1 MLAQKTFHDGTTE
14 VWVWDGLALI
24 RRGSD
29 IYVNEPHVSGGVPI
43 LSKTDEGVRYHEHD
57 FLGTT
62 LWSTD
67 TNGNLVKDYQDTTI
81 FGEGSIQK
89 DRSARFTGKPYDED
103 LQAYVFPYRNYD
115 ASTARWRSSDPAGYP
130 DGINQHFYAAVATTE
145 IDFLGLLT
153 IFIGGAGENSS
164 HHALRNGVMR
174 QTCPN
179 CGATI
184 SSDANPYS
192 WTDKNEII
200 SKIQDVKRNN
210 PNEPINLVGHSYGGD
225 TAYLVARDSGVQIDN
240 ILTLDPVSRFS
251 NGAGNK
257 PSNVSSWTNIRTTG
271 DSYGFN
277 DLIADLGGQWGDVNG
292 ATNISAENVDHNDP
306 AGMLNYAKN
315 NGYPNIWEQTHQCE
329 R

>member
-1 MLAQKTFHDGTTE
+1 MIHLF
-14 VWVWDGLALI
+14 
-24 RRGSD
+24 S
-29 IYVNEPHVSGGVPI
+29 
-43 LSKTDEGVRYHEHD
+43 
-57 FLGTT
+57 
-62 LWSTD
+62 
-67 TNGNLVKDYQDTTI
+67 
-81 FGEGSIQK
+81 
-89 DRSARFTGKPYDED
+89 
-103 LQAYVFPYRNYD
+103 YRNYY
-115 ASTARWRSSDPAGYP
+115 ASGAPSTPTGYS

-174 QTCPN
+174 QTCPS
-179 CGATI
+179 CGTTI

-225 TAYLVARDSGVQIDN
+225 TAYLVARDSGVQNDN

-277 DLIADLGGQWGDVNG
+277 DLG
-292 ATNISAENVDHNDP
+292 T
-306 AGMLNYAKN
+306 Y
-315 NGYPNIWEQTHQCE
+315 
-329 R
+329 

>member
-1 MLAQKTFHDGTTE
+1 MIHLF
-14 VWVWDGLALI
+14 
-24 RRGSD
+24 S
-29 IYVNEPHVSGGVPI
+29 
-43 LSKTDEGVRYHEHD
+43 
-57 FLGTT
+57 
-62 LWSTD
+62 
-67 TNGNLVKDYQDTTI
+67 
-81 FGEGSIQK
+81 
-89 DRSARFTGKPYDED
+89 
-103 LQAYVFPYRNYD
+103 YRNYY
-115 ASTARWRSSDPAGYP
+115 ASGAPSTPTGYS

-174 QTCPN
+174 QTCPS
-179 CGATI
+179 CGTTI

-277 DLIADLGGQWGDVNG
+277 DHIADLGGELEHINGFTNVN
-292 ATNISAENVDHNDP
+292 AEKCSIQFKGKVKKANTSHIDYIDNLFCSNAC
-306 AGMLNYAKN
+306 AG
-315 NGYPNIWEQTHQCE
+315 E
-329 R
+329 

>member
-1 MLAQKTFHDGTTE
+1 M
-14 VWVWDGLALI
+14 
-24 RRGSD
+24 
-29 IYVNEPHVSGGVPI
+29 
-43 LSKTDEGVRYHEHD
+43 
-57 FLGTT
+57 
-62 LWSTD
+62 
-67 TNGNLVKDYQDTTI
+67 
-81 FGEGSIQK
+81 
-89 DRSARFTGKPYDED
+89 
-103 LQAYVFPYRNYD
+103 
-115 ASTARWRSSDPAGYP
+115 
-130 DGINQHFYAAVATTE
+130 ATTE

-174 QTCPN
+174 QTCPS
-179 CGATI
+179 CGTTI

-257 PSNVSSWTNIRTTG
+257 PSNVSSWANIKTTG
-271 DSYGFN
+271 VF
-277 DLIADLGGQWGDVNG
+277 
-292 ATNISAENVDHNDP
+292 
-306 AGMLNYAKN
+306 
-315 NGYPNIWEQTHQCE
+315 
-329 R
+329 